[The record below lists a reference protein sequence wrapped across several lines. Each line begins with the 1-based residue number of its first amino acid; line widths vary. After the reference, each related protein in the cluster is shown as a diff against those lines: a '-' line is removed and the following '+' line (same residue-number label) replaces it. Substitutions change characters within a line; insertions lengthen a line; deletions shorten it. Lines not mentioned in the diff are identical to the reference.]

1 VLPRTT
7 SFLLVRTRAAIHSA
21 LCCLPTYP
29 WYYVVGLQY
38 LPVGT
43 FSKAESTDTPSV
55 ANDRQLCR
63 VTTVISVVPWPN
75 RNGSGVLGV
84 SNRFGCFAHRSAV
97 HAVRMLTLRCI
108 RPRRPRLQA
117 VARET
122 RSTKAAGCVCTKSR
136 EVHATVRC
144 TDANAMRP
152 VWLRG
157 YANAEWQSHRVEQR
171 VGSAGRAVRSGFRTL
186 WYSHGA
192 PHDRLYR
199 RMVRCSWLHRLCAT
213 RVWCAT
219 VRLCHTDHRGARLGV
234 RAQPS
239 AL

>member
-1 VLPRTT
+1 MLPRTT

-122 RSTKAAGCVCTKSR
+122 RSTKAAGCVCSSSPCDSEMHARECNAASVLMRIRERGMAIAQSR
-136 EVHATVRC
+136 AEGGQR
-144 TDANAMRP
+144 RP
-152 VWLRG
+152 G
-157 YANAEWQSHRVEQR
+157 
-171 VGSAGRAVRSGFRTL
+171 GSF
-186 WYSHGA
+186 WI
-192 PHDRLYR
+192 
-199 RMVRCSWLHRLCAT
+199 
-213 RVWCAT
+213 
-219 VRLCHTDHRGARLGV
+219 
-234 RAQPS
+234 
-239 AL
+239 